1 MGDLIAVGITLGIG
15 SVFGR
20 KLIEVY
26 EAKKAIRAERKRR
39 EQKRKAFAMA
49 CEDFEKDQKQ
59 IS

>member
-26 EAKKAIRAERKRR
+26 EAKKALRAERKRR
-39 EQKRKAFAMA
+39 EQKRKAFAMV
-49 CEDFEKDQKQ
+49 CEDFRNDN
-59 IS
+59 I